1 MKEIYKLSPPMQ
13 KSSRTTALFIII
25 SLFVCA
31 ILLKLST
38 YLPAAWIFEILI
50 IILCAAWINKIL
62 KQGVFTL
69 TYILYEESL
78 KFYTRYG
85 FIEKETASFPLD
97 NAEFFENTI
106 IYKGKAYPFFPDEKL
121 KSLLNI
127 QISS

>member
-1 MKEIYKLSPPMQ
+1 MKEIYRFTPPMQ
-13 KSSRTTALFIII
+13 KNALTTAFLIML
-25 SLFVCA
+25 SLIVCA

-38 YLPAAWIFEILI
+38 HLPAAWFFEILI
-50 IILCAAWINKIL
+50 IVLCAAMVNRIL

-69 TYILYEESL
+69 TYILYEDSL

-85 FIEKETASFPLD
+85 FIEKETASFTLAD
-97 NAEFFENTI
+97 SSFTEASI

-127 QISS
+127 

>member
-69 TYILYEESL
+69 TYILYEDSL

-85 FIEKETASFPLD
+85 FIEKTLNLYDTVGLEIDSSITQATLHEIKRFIE
-97 NAEFFENTI
+97 NAQ
-106 IYKGKAYPFFPDEKL
+106 KQEKQND
-121 KSLLNI
+121 KN
-127 QISS
+127 

>member
-1 MKEIYKLSPPMQ
+1 MKEIYKFTPPAQ
-13 KSSRTTALFIII
+13 KNTRTTSFFIII

-31 ILLKLST
+31 VLLKLST
-38 YLPAAWIFEILI
+38 HLPAAWVFEILI
-50 IILCAAWINKIL
+50 IVLCAAVINKIL

-69 TYILYEESL
+69 TYVLYEDSL

-85 FIEKETASFPLD
+85 FIEKETASFPIED
-97 NAEFFENTI
+97 SAFTESTI

-127 QISS
+127 

>member
-1 MKEIYKLSPPMQ
+1 MKEIYKFTPPPQ
-13 KSSRTTALFIII
+13 KNSRTTAIFIVIMVAI
-25 SLFVCA
+25 CA
-31 ILLKLST
+31 ILLKLASF
-38 YLPAAWIFEILI
+38 LSAAWFFQILI
-50 IILCAAWINKIL
+50 IVLCAMTINKIL

-69 TYILYEESL
+69 TYILYEDSL

-85 FIEKETASFPLD
+85 LIEKETMSFPLCD
-97 NAEFFENTI
+97 TTFLESTI